1 MLSSATEAL
10 PVLVLAILLAGC
22 FDNSKVPPDSLL
34 YDVTVTGIGPDECHP
49 GNTDGWTDN
58 FQYAISFN
66 ASSADVYVDGEPF
79 ATGTVSGCVLTYQTV
94 VLLAERS
101 AGNLNWFITGQALI
115 DPGDNAC
122 VEDETLDFDGTET
135 IEIADSA
142 DEAIE
147 PGCTYPTSVQGTYVG
162 AAE

>member
-1 MLSSATEAL
+1 MIAL
-10 PVLVLAILLAGC
+10 ALLLVGC
-22 FDNSKVPPDSLL
+22 FDNSKIPTDALI
-34 YDVTVTGIGPDECHP
+34 YDLTVTGIGPDGCHP
-49 GNTDGWTDN
+49 GSTEGYQET
-58 FQYAISFN
+58 FEYAIAFN

-94 VLLAERS
+94 VLLSERA

-122 VEDETLDFDGTET
+122 VEDEALDYQGTET
-135 IEIADSA
+135 IEVADSA
-142 DEAIE
+142 DDNIE
-147 PGCTYPTSVQGTYVG
+147 VGCTYPMSVEGTYVG